1 MIAGGGFRE
10 GSVIGSTPS
19 EIPQQS
25 AGMQMSAGGKMF
37 GPDDPVLVPEL
48 YATIM
53 AAMGIDA
60 RKEIM
65 TPIGRP
71 IRFADA
77 VPSARLLKDDIA
89 AKVIRS

>member
-1 MIAGGGFRE
+1 
-10 GSVIGSTPS
+10 
-19 EIPQQS
+19 
-25 AGMQMSAGGKMF
+25 
-37 GPDDPVLVPEL
+37 
-48 YATIM
+48 M

-77 VPSARLLKDDIA
+77 TPSARLLKDDIA
-89 AKVIRS
+89 AKVVKS

>member
-10 GSVIGSTPS
+10 GTLIGETPS
-19 EIPQQS
+19 DLPKQS
-25 AGMQMSAGGKMF
+25 GDMQMSASSKIP
-37 GPDDPVLVPEL
+37 GPADPIQVPEL

-53 AAMGIDA
+53 ASMGIDA

-77 VPSARLLKDDIA
+77 TPLARLLKDDVA
-89 AKVIRS
+89 AQVIKT

>member
-1 MIAGGGFRE
+1 MYGMKHVVNGKWLLDSALDDFCRDIVF
-10 GSVIGSTPS
+10 
-19 EIPQQS
+19 QQ
-25 AGMQMSAGGKMF
+25 AGGKII
-37 GPDDPVLVPEL
+37 GPEDPIQVPEL

-53 AAMGIDA
+53 ASMGIDA

-77 VPSARLLKDDIA
+77 TPSARLLKDDVA
-89 AKVIRS
+89 AKVVKS